1 MLKELLGDGP
11 ETRRR
16 RSSDLAGPVDPQGC
30 GVYEGGTDILRPMRF
45 YSLLF
50 GMISLVVLVMFF
62 IYVVRGPVD
71 PLIAGG
77 LFVSFL
83 ACVAPALILLKP
95 TSEPSE
101 ELKRRQEAR
110 RERARQRGF
119 TDDPPKDRGS

>member
-1 MLKELLGDGP
+1 MGSPAVRKV
-11 ETRRR
+11 
-16 RSSDLAGPVDPQGC
+16 AGA
-30 GVYEGGTDILRPMRF
+30 ERETDILLPMRF

-50 GMISLVVLVMFF
+50 GLISLVVLVMFF
-62 IYVVRGPVD
+62 IYVIRGPVD

-83 ACVAPALILLKP
+83 ACAAPALMLLKP

-110 RERARQRGF
+110 RERARRRGF
-119 TDDPPKDRGS
+119 TDDPPKGRGS

>member
-1 MLKELLGDGP
+1 
-11 ETRRR
+11 
-16 RSSDLAGPVDPQGC
+16 
-30 GVYEGGTDILRPMRF
+30 MRL

-50 GMISLVVLVMFF
+50 ALISLVVLVMFL

-83 ACVAPALILLKP
+83 ACAAPALILLKP

-101 ELKRRQEAR
+101 ELKRRQEER
-110 RERARQRGF
+110 KERARRRGF
-119 TDDPPKDRGS
+119 TDEPPRGPKS